1 MSTSRPP
8 LRLWAQSSVNRDD
21 DEFRFHV
28 ERELRAVTP
37 SPPPD
42 MKSFEDL
49 FSARLDHARF
59 AMRRASVLERVLLR
73 LQPSGLVSVTA
84 CTVQQARQIVFV

>member
-1 MSTSRPP
+1 M
-8 LRLWAQSSVNRDD
+8 NRDD

-59 AMRRASVLERVLLR
+59 AMRRASVLERVLPR
-73 LQPSGLVSVTA
+73 
-84 CTVQQARQIVFV
+84 